1 MAIKAL
7 ELGTSAHSKARLAA
21 IASSAFAV
29 LCTLLKH
36 KLGCPTK
43 DFASLATRA
52 PRFCNIANA
61 VCICIVGMT
70 LGPLLSAVRANS
82 WQKVSWPAIL
92 ARSFCGDNHQ
102 KANKVRGVLVQ
113 GVENTAWDASNLYA
127 RYGVGASLQA
137 PQRINVAEQHRTG
150 VILNQLFPFQA
161 NLMEVPLSMNDNFMP
176 IHVMNR
182 NARRPKKANKGKR
195 PCSRSSRTIQNLS
208 FFFGMS

>member
-1 MAIKAL
+1 M
-7 ELGTSAHSKARLAA
+7 ARLRTC
-21 IASSAFAV
+21 SV
-29 LCTLLKH
+29 CRV
-36 KLGCPTK
+36 

-161 NLMEVPLSMNDNFMP
+161 NLVEVPLSMNDNFMP

-195 PCSRSSRTIQNLS
+195 PCSRSSRRS
-208 FFFGMS
+208 KKERYGKRSRG